1 MLKLRISAAAACP
14 AAARLCLQ
22 VFLDASTIEVFANG
36 RAAASRIYP
45 MRSDSVGI
53 QLLSAPGD
61 ARVVSLNAWE
71 MRSIWDGTESIPDH
85 PEPPGERRTGC
96 GR

>member
-1 MLKLRISAAAACP
+1 MLNLESRPLRLPRGRA
-14 AAARLCLQ
+14 LCLQ
-22 VFLDASTIEVFANG
+22 VFLDASTIKVFANG

-45 MRSDSVGI
+45 TRSDSVGS
-53 QLLSAPGD
+53 QLLSARGD

-85 PEPPGERRTGC
+85 PEPPSERRTGC